1 VEQLE
6 EFAAASDLP
15 DLSADDL
22 ARIAELQRTN
32 FGVHEDHMRYKGTME
47 RDGEPMGPMYRY
59 AEDGFPGAPHTL
71 ETAAA
76 D

>member
-1 VEQLE
+1 MSA
-6 EFAAASDLP
+6 FAASDLP
-15 DLSADDL
+15 STWADDL

-32 FGVHEDHMRYKGTME
+32 FGVHEDHMRYKGG
-47 RDGEPMGPMYRY
+47 DGEPIGPMYRY
-59 AEDGFPGAPHTL
+59 PDDGFPGAPAPEL

>member
-1 VEQLE
+1 M
-6 EFAAASDLP
+6 
-15 DLSADDL
+15 

-47 RDGEPMGPMYRY
+47 RDGEPIGPMYRY
-59 AEDGFPGAPHTL
+59 ADDGFPGAPAPEL